1 MIYIQYDDDDDD
13 DDDDGDEN
21 DGYYDADNDDDDD
34 DDDDGNYNDDDE
46 HFDYV
51 LHNLFLSSLSFF
63 LDFSSFITSVVLN
76 NDLICRLNFINLCNL
91 RQLVL
96 ELISRSKVNK
106 MIILQAMFRDYE
118 LNDLI
123 YAKGMEIN

>member
-1 MIYIQYDDDDDD
+1 M
-13 DDDDGDEN
+13 
-21 DGYYDADNDDDDD
+21 
-34 DDDDGNYNDDDE
+34 
-46 HFDYV
+46 
-51 LHNLFLSSLSFF
+51 
-63 LDFSSFITSVVLN
+63 VLN

-123 YAKGMEIN
+123 YAKGMEINLLIMIQYLYIFIYLVLSH

>member
-1 MIYIQYDDDDDD
+1 
-13 DDDDGDEN
+13 
-21 DGYYDADNDDDDD
+21 
-34 DDDDGNYNDDDE
+34 
-46 HFDYV
+46 
-51 LHNLFLSSLSFF
+51 
-63 LDFSSFITSVVLN
+63 VVLN

-123 YAKGMEIN
+123 YAKGMEINILIIIKYL